1 MAWVRFVSPIREDWM
16 RIAICVIALAG
27 SLGACASPPVVR
39 EPVISPIGEFR
50 GPVVSDRGV
59 PRYARYQGYCHLQTG
74 RWTHG
79 GYRAYSPLPC
89 VRASH
94 RVVVRALY

>member
-1 MAWVRFVSPIREDWM
+1 M
-16 RIAICVIALAG
+16 RIVVCVAALAG

-39 EPVISPIGEFR
+39 EPVISPTGEFR

-59 PRYARYQGYCHLQTG
+59 PRYASYEGYCNLETG

-79 GYRAYSPLPC
+79 GYRAYTPQPC
-89 VRASH
+89 DRAS
-94 RVVVRALY
+94 RRGVVRALY